1 MLLSVIY
8 KQKNKIQSFWVF
20 IVIDT
25 NFLNMHFKNS

>member
-1 MLLSVIY
+1 MY
-8 KQKNKIQSFWVF
+8 KQKNKIQSVWVY